1 MPLRLGAGMLI
12 CTTYLNS
19 GPAPPPITS
28 LINQSHNMHSNAIYT
43 HVQDR
48 YGDLADRSSTSEQ
61 KRTEQRIAQA
71 FGYEAADLSSIPQAA
86 NLGVSCGNPLALANL
101 REGET
106 VIDLGSG
113 GGIDVLLASKKVGP
127 RGKATGVDM
136 TKSMLE
142 LARQNAEKAGA
153 SNASF
158 VEASITSIPLPDATA
173 NCIISNCVVNLV
185 PTVDKH
191 LVFKE
196 MFRLLQPGGRLAISD
211 ILTRKEL
218 PQEVTNS
225 LSFYVGCIAGASQ
238 VHEYEKYL
246 SEAGFKDIAIVDT
259 RSDLNVYKSLVQE
272 QMDLGKRSDK
282 SEPAGCC
289 GGAQGNNPTEGVL
302 LEYDF
307 NEWAGSFQIYAVK
320 Q

>member
-1 MPLRLGAGMLI
+1 
-12 CTTYLNS
+12 
-19 GPAPPPITS
+19 
-28 LINQSHNMHSNAIYT
+28 MHSNAIYT

-61 KRTEQRIAQA
+61 ERTEQKIAQA

-113 GGIDVLLASKKVGP
+113 GGIDVLLAAKKVGP
-127 RGKATGVDM
+127 RGKAIGVDM

-142 LARQNAEKAGA
+142 LARKNAEKAGA
-153 SNASF
+153 SNVSF

-173 NCIISNCVVNLV
+173 SCIISNCVVNLV

-191 LVFKE
+191 LAFKE

-246 SEAGFKDIAIVDT
+246 SEAGFKDITIVDT
-259 RSDLNVYKSLVQE
+259 RSDLNIYKDLVQE
-272 QMDLGKRSDK
+272 QMGLENMSDK
-282 SEPAGCC
+282 SERPGCC
-289 GGAQGNNPTEGVL
+289 GVAQVNNAIEGDL
-302 LEYDF
+302 LEHDF

>member
-1 MPLRLGAGMLI
+1 
-12 CTTYLNS
+12 
-19 GPAPPPITS
+19 
-28 LINQSHNMHSNAIYT
+28 MHSNPIYT
-43 HVQDR
+43 HVKDR
-48 YGDLADRSSTSEQ
+48 YGDLADRTSTSEQ
-61 KRTEQRIAQA
+61 KRIEQNIAQA
-71 FGYEAADLSSIPQAA
+71 FGYEAAELSSIPPGCEPWSELWKSLSPGQ
-86 NLGVSCGNPLALANL
+86 P
-101 REGET
+101 GET

-113 GGIDVLLASKKVGP
+113 GGIDVLLAAKKVGS
-127 RGKATGVDM
+127 RGKAIGVDM

-142 LARQNAEKAGA
+142 LARKNAEKAGA

-158 VEASITSIPLPDATA
+158 VEASITAIPLPDATA

-185 PTVDKH
+185 PTADKH

-211 ILTRKEL
+211 ILTRREL

-246 SEAGFKDIAIVDT
+246 SDAGFKDIAIVDT
-259 RSDLNVYKSLVQE
+259 RSDLNVYKDLVQE
-272 QMDLGKRSDK
+272 QMDVGKTSDK

-289 GGAQGNNPTEGVL
+289 GGAPVKNAEGDL
-302 LEYDF
+302 LMYDF

>member
-1 MPLRLGAGMLI
+1 MDL
-12 CTTYLNS
+12 T
-19 GPAPPPITS
+19 PIY
-28 LINQSHNMHSNAIYT
+28 HR
-43 HVQDR
+43 VQDR
-48 YGDLADRSSTSEQ
+48 YGELADRNSTNED
-61 KRTEQRIAQA
+61 KEAEKNIAQA
-71 FGYEAADLSSIPQAA
+71 FGYDFADLSSIPQTA

-113 GGIDVLLASKKVGP
+113 GGIDVLLAAKKVGSK
-127 RGKATGVDM
+127 GKAIGVDM

-142 LARQNAEKAGA
+142 LARKNAEKVGA

-158 VEASITSIPLPDATA
+158 IEASITSIPLPNATA

-191 LVFKE
+191 LAFNE
-196 MFRLLQPGGRLAISD
+196 MFRLLGPGGRLAISD

-218 PQEVTNS
+218 PQEVVNS

-246 SEAGFKDIAIVDT
+246 SEAGFKDIVIVDT
-259 RSDLNVYKSLVQE
+259 HSDINIYKDLVQG
-272 QMDLGKRSDK
+272 QMDLGDTNDRSGP
-282 SEPAGCC
+282 SGCC
-289 GGAQGNNPTEGVL
+289 GGARGKDGTEGDL
-302 LEYDF
+302 LECDF